1 VRAVVFADDGR
12 VKVTDVTAP
21 VIERPTDAIVR
32 VTRAAICGTD
42 LHFLHG
48 KAPIEPGAVLGHEA
62 VGVVESIGAEVHGA
76 RPGDRVVV
84 SFHIACGSCWFCR
97 RGETALCEEHAI
109 LGAGPFGGDL
119 PGAQAE
125 RVRVPFADTNLLA
138 IPDEVD
144 DERALFVGD
153 VLTTG
158 VYGASLAAVTPEE
171 TAAVVGLGP
180 VGYCTVQALFAL
192 GARTVFGIDVDPARR
207 ALAEAAGAIPVDA
220 ARVNP
225 QMVLA
230 RATQDRGADVVIE
243 AVGSPPAYETS
254 VDVVRR
260 GGRVVVV
267 GMYAGEVTELQLGVY
282 WARALTVRFA
292 GLCPTHAFWQRTM
305 ALLAAGRLDPSPIVS
320 HRLSLEE
327 AAEGYE
333 LFDRRLATKVLLA
346 P

>member
-1 VRAVVFADDGR
+1 MRAVVFADVGR
-12 VKVTDVTAP
+12 VEVADVAAP

-32 VTRAAICGTD
+32 VTRTAICGSD

-48 KAPIEPGAVLGHEA
+48 KAPIERGSVLGHEA
-62 VGVVESIGAEVHGA
+62 VGVVESIGGDVTGV

-97 RGETALCEEHAI
+97 RGETALCEDHAI

-138 IPDEVD
+138 IPDAVD

-158 VYGASLAAVTPEE
+158 VYAATLAAVRPDE

-180 VGYCTVQALFAL
+180 VGSCTVQALFAL
-192 GARTVFGIDVDPARR
+192 GAKTVFGIDVDPARR
-207 ALAEAAGAIPVDA
+207 MVAQAAGAIPVDA

-225 QMVLA
+225 QMILA
-230 RATQDRGADVVIE
+230 RATDDRGADVVIE
-243 AVGSPPAYETS
+243 AVGTPAAYETC
-254 VDVVRR
+254 VDLVRR
-260 GGRVVVV
+260 GGRIVVV
-267 GMYAGEVTELQLGVY
+267 GMFAGEVTELQLGVY
-282 WARALTVRFA
+282 WARALEVRFA
-292 GLCPTHAFWQRTM
+292 RTS
-305 ALLAAGRLDPSPIVS
+305 AATRPGGSGAGTSSRSKRSMPASRSRSGRRTGRSWSRTD
-320 HRLSLEE
+320 
-327 AAEGYE
+327 
-333 LFDRRLATKVLLA
+333 ATRTFA
-346 P
+346 

>member
-1 VRAVVFADDGR
+1 MRAVVFTDGGR
-12 VKVTDVTAP
+12 VEVTDVAAP

-32 VTRAAICGTD
+32 VTRTAICGSD

-48 KAPIEPGAVLGHEA
+48 KAPIEPGSVLGHEA
-62 VGVVESIGAEVHGA
+62 VGIVESIGEDVTRV

-97 RGETALCEEHAI
+97 RGETALCEKHAI

-125 RVRVPFADTNLLA
+125 RVRVPFAETNLLS
-138 IPDEVD
+138 IPDTMD

-158 VYGASLAAVTPEE
+158 VYAATLAEVMPEM
-171 TAAVVGLGP
+171 TSAVVGLGP

-192 GARTVFGIDVDPARR
+192 GARTVFGVDVDPARR
-207 ALAEAAGAIPVDA
+207 AVAEASGAIAVDA

-243 AVGSPPAYETS
+243 AVGTPAAYETS
-254 VDVVRR
+254 VDIVRR

-282 WARALTVRFA
+282 WARALDVRFA
-292 GLCPTHAFWQRTM
+292 GLCPTHAYWERTM
-305 ALLAAGRLDPSPIVS
+305 ALLADGRLDPSPIVS

-327 AAEGYE
+327 AAVGYE
-333 LFDRRLATKVLLA
+333 LFDRRVATKVLLA

>member
-1 VRAVVFADDGR
+1 MRAVVFADVGR
-12 VKVTDVTAP
+12 VEVADVPAP

-32 VTRAAICGTD
+32 VTTTAICGSD

-48 KAPIEPGAVLGHEA
+48 KAPIERGSVLGHEA
-62 VGVVESIGAEVHGA
+62 VGVVESIGDDVTGV
-76 RPGDRVVV
+76 RPGNRVVV
-84 SFHIACGSCWFCR
+84 SFHIACGSCWFCL
-97 RGETALCEEHAI
+97 RGETALCEDHAI

-138 IPDEVD
+138 IPGTVD

-158 VYGASLAAVTPEE
+158 VYAATLAAVRPEE

-180 VGYCTVQALFAL
+180 VGFCTVQALLAL
-192 GARTVFGIDVDPARR
+192 GARTVSGIDVDPARR
-207 ALAEAAGAIPVDA
+207 TVAQATGAIPVDA

-225 QMVLA
+225 QMILA
-230 RATQDRGADVVIE
+230 RATDDRGADVVIE
-243 AVGSPPAYETS
+243 AVGTPAAYETC
-254 VDVVRR
+254 VDLVRR
-260 GGRVVVV
+260 GGRIVVV
-267 GMYAGEVTELQLGVY
+267 GMFAGEVTELQLGVY
-282 WARALTVRFA
+282 WARALDVRFA
-292 GLCPTHAFWQRTM
+292 GLCPTHTYWQRTM
-305 ALLAAGRLDPSPIVS
+305 ILLAEDRLDPSPIVS

-327 AAEGYE
+327 AARGYE
-333 LFDRRLATKVLLA
+333 FFDQRIATKVLLA

>member
-1 VRAVVFADDGR
+1 MRAVVFADGGR
-12 VKVTDVTAP
+12 VRVADVP
-21 VIERPTDAIVR
+21 EPIVERPTDAIVR
-32 VTRAAICGTD
+32 VTRTAICGTD

-62 VGVVESIGAEVHGA
+62 VGVVESVGDDVTGV

-97 RGETALCEEHAI
+97 RGETSLCEEHAI

-125 RVRVPFADTNLLA
+125 RVRVPFADINLLP
-138 IPDEVD
+138 IPPAVD

-158 VYGASLAAVTPEE
+158 VYAACLAGP
-171 TAAVVGLGP
+171 TAAEIVAVVGLGP
-180 VGYCTVQALFAL
+180 VGYCTVQALLAL
-192 GARTVFGIDVDPARR
+192 GAGTVFGVDLDPARR
-207 ALAEAAGAIPVDA
+207 ALAEAAGAIPIDA
-220 ARVNP
+220 DRVNP
-225 QMVLA
+225 PMVVA
-230 RATQDRGADVVIE
+230 RATQDRGADIVIE
-243 AVGSPPAYETS
+243 AVGAPSAYETS
-254 VDVVRR
+254 VDIVRR

-282 WARALTVRFA
+282 WTRGLDVRFA
-292 GLCPTHAFWQRTM
+292 GLCPTHAYWERTM
-305 ALLAAGRLDPSPIVS
+305 ALLAEGRLDPSPIVS

-327 AAEGYE
+327 APRGYE

>member
-1 VRAVVFADDGR
+1 MRAVVFADEGR
-12 VKVTDVTAP
+12 VEVTDVAAP
-21 VIERPTDAIVR
+21 VVERPTDAIVR
-32 VTRAAICGTD
+32 VTRTAICGSD

-48 KAPIEPGAVLGHEA
+48 KARIEPGAVLGHEA
-62 VGVVESIGAEVHGA
+62 VGVVESIGHDVTGV
-76 RPGDRVVV
+76 RLGDRVAV

-125 RVRVPFADTNLLA
+125 RVRVPFADTNLLP
-138 IPDEVD
+138 IPDAVD
-144 DERALFVGD
+144 DERAVFVGD

-158 VYGASLAAVTPEE
+158 VYAASLAAVTSEE
-171 TAAVVGLGP
+171 VAAVVGLGP

-192 GARTVFGIDVDPARR
+192 GAKTIFGIDIDPRRR
-207 ALAEAAGAIPVDA
+207 AVIEATGAIPVDA

-230 RATQDRGADVVIE
+230 HATQDRGADVVIE
-243 AVGSPPAYETS
+243 AVGTPAAYESS
-254 VDVVRR
+254 VDIVRR

-267 GMYAGEVTELQLGVY
+267 GMYAGEITEVQLGVY
-282 WARALTVRFA
+282 WARALDVRFA
-292 GLCPTHAFWQRTM
+292 GLCPTHAYWQRTM
-305 ALLAAGRLDPSPIVS
+305 ALLAEGRLDPSPIVS

-327 AAEGYE
+327 APRGYE
-333 LFDRRLATKVLLA
+333 LFDERVATKVLLA